1 MAELK
6 NIRGNY
12 LAQKLGN
19 FPLDCECLNY
29 AQKRDDISQ
38 ALGCIGGDRVLLSGF
53 NADGSGLVFVKTNEC
68 PWGEVMP
75 VKAGSG
81 STLHLVSEPVRVDFS
96 AEDVFPE
103 AYFDRYLEYGTVYG
117 EGAENFPVSSF
128 WKLRNNKVI
137 YESLLAE
144 MQAREAADSSLRQS
158 VNSLSS
164 SLSSEQT
171 ARDTAVQN
179 LKETLLQ
186 QLRSEVSS
194 ASSTAASSL
203 SAEVTALNK
212 RIADLES
219 ALSAQ
224 ISNAQNTA
232 DTAAEGLASTQYVNS
247 QISTL
252 TDKINTEITQRKTDD
267 STETADRKKADST
280 ETAERKAADKA
291 ITEKVDNIEKSIVP
305 KGVILMW
312 SGRSDTIPTGWA
324 LCDGQYGT
332 PNLVGRFVLGAAQEV
347 KSGEQYQVV
356 TDLLDNT
363 WTGIAEHSRDRGGQK
378 EVNISL
384 SGSNIPKHR
393 HEIYQVDFGIAVPLN
408 KNGCPDGSADSGDG
422 TNVDNGRGAYWRGIS
437 VETIKIGNK
446 YNRKYTEDTGE
457 GNPFKVDTMPPYY
470 ALCYIM
476 KL

>member
-96 AEDVFPE
+96 AEDVFPQ

-117 EGAENFPVSSF
+117 AGAENFPVASF

-137 YESLLAE
+137 YEALQAE
-144 MQAREAADSSLRQS
+144 IQVRENADNSLRDT
-158 VNSLSS
+158 VNSLSN
-164 SLSSEQT
+164 SLSSEQS
-171 ARDTAVQN
+171 ARDAAVQS

-186 QLRSEVSS
+186 QIRSEVSS

-203 SAEVTALNK
+203 STEVTALKK

-219 ALSAQ
+219 SLSSQ

-232 DTAAEGLASTQYVNS
+232 DTAANGLASTQYVDS
-247 QISTL
+247 KISTL
-252 TDKINTEITQRKTDD
+252 TNKINDEITQRT
-267 STETADRKKADST
+267 
-280 ETAERKAADKA
+280 AADNA
-291 ITEKVDNIEKSIVP
+291 ITARVDKIEKSIVP

-312 SGRSDTIPTGWA
+312 SGSPATIPNGWA
-324 LCDGQYGT
+324 LCDGQNGT
-332 PNLVGRFVLGAAQEV
+332 PNLLGRFIVGATGGILDENGV
-347 KSGEQYQVV
+347 MHPWPLSKSGIDVLAGE
-356 TDLLDNT
+356 T
-363 WTGIAEHSRDRGGQK
+363 GGQK
-378 EVNISL
+378 VDSVTLKVENLPPHTHSAKSYITGFKIQEK
-384 SGSNIPKHR
+384 GSDDQIW
-393 HEIYQVDFGIAVPLN
+393 VL
-408 KNGCPDGSADSGDG
+408 
-422 TNVDNGRGAYWRGIS
+422 DNGTDVNLGDEKFP
-437 VETIKIGNK
+437 VETKIEN
-446 YNRKYTEDTGE
+446 TGE
-457 GNPFKVDTMPPYY
+457 GRHFNVTTIPPYY
-470 ALCYIM
+470 ALCYII

>member
-144 MQAREAADSSLRQS
+144 MQAREAADSSLRDS

-186 QLRSEVSS
+186 ELRSEVSS

-212 RIADLES
+212 RIADLEA
-219 ALSAQ
+219 ALSSQ

-247 QISTL
+247 EISRL
-252 TDKINTEITQRKTDD
+252 SDKINTEITQR
-267 STETADRKKADST
+267 TAADST
-280 ETAERKAADKA
+280 EKAERTAADKT

-312 SGRSDTIPTGWA
+312 SGRSDTIPAGWA

-347 KSGEQYQVV
+347 KPGENYQVV

-363 WTGIAEHSRDRGGQK
+363 WSGIAEPSKTRGGQK
-378 EVNISL
+378 EVDISL
-384 SGSNIPKHR
+384 SESNMPKHH
-393 HEIYQVDFGIAVPLN
+393 HEIHQVDFNIPAPLN
-408 KNGCPDGSADSGDG
+408 KNGFPKGSEDSGDG
-422 TNVDNGRGAYWRGIS
+422 SNTDSGRGAYWRGVS
-437 VETIKIGNK
+437 SETIKIGNK

-457 GNPFKVDTMPPYY
+457 SKPFKVATMPPYY

>member
-96 AEDVFPE
+96 AEDVFPQ

-117 EGAENFPVSSF
+117 AGAENFPVSSF

-137 YESLLAE
+137 YEALQAE
-144 MQAREAADSSLRQS
+144 MQTREAADSSLRQS
-158 VNSLSS
+158 VNFLSS
-164 SLSSEQT
+164 SLSSEQS
-171 ARDTAVQN
+171 ARDTAVRE
-179 LKETLLQ
+179 LKEQLLREI
-186 QLRSEVSS
+186 RSEVSS
-194 ASSTAASSL
+194 ASDSAASSL
-203 SAEVTALNK
+203 SAEVEALNK
-212 RIADLES
+212 RIADLEAS
-219 ALSAQ
+219 LSSQ

-247 QISTL
+247 EISRL
-252 TDKINTEITQRKTDD
+252 SDKIDNGLDDAKT
-267 STETADRKKADST
+267 TAQNDLMKRLP
-280 ETAERKAADKA
+280 R
-291 ITEKVDNIEKSIVP
+291 
-305 KGVILMW
+305 GVITAW
-312 SGRSDTIPTGWA
+312 YGSENTIPSGWA
-324 LCDGQYGT
+324 LCDGQNGT
-332 PNLVGRFVLGAAQEV
+332 PNLIDRFVLGGPVPSRLPVSGYDNFTIEEKNLPTHSHALWHDETKDGGTITYTPIVTYGGLRRV
-347 KSGEQYQVV
+347 K
-356 TDLLDNT
+356 
-363 WTGIAEHSRDRGGQK
+363 I
-378 EVNISL
+378 
-384 SGSNIPKHR
+384 
-393 HEIYQVDFGIAVPLN
+393 
-408 KNGCPDGSADSGDG
+408 DGKGDG
-422 TNVDNGRGAYWRGIS
+422 NTFSYGTCEQKFYTGNTGNGENVSYMP
-437 VETIKIGNK
+437 K
-446 YNRKYTEDTGE
+446 YYQ
-457 GNPFKVDTMPPYY
+457 
-470 ALCYIM
+470 LCYIM

>member
-1 MAELK
+1 MADLK

-96 AEDVFPE
+96 AEDVFPQ

-117 EGAENFPVSSF
+117 AGAENFPVSSF
-128 WKLRNNKVI
+128 WKLRSNKVI
-137 YESLLAE
+137 YEALQAE
-144 MQAREAADSSLRQS
+144 MQTREAADSSLRQS

-164 SLSSEQT
+164 SLSSEQS
-171 ARDTAVQN
+171 ARDTAVRE
-179 LKETLLQ
+179 LKEQLLREI
-186 QLRSEVSS
+186 RSEVSS

-203 SAEVTALNK
+203 SEKVTALNK

-219 ALSAQ
+219 ALSKQ
-224 ISNAQNTA
+224 IANAQSTA
-232 DTAAEGLASTQYVNS
+232 DTAADGLATTQFVNS

-252 TDKINTEITQRKTDD
+252 TNKINDEITQRTAADKT
-267 STETADRKKADST
+267 EKADRTAADKT

-291 ITEKVDNIEKSIVP
+291 ITARVDSIEKYIVP

-312 SGRSDTIPTGWA
+312 SGRSDTIPEGWA
-324 LCDGQYGT
+324 LCDGQDGR
-332 PNLVGRFVLGAAQEV
+332 PNLLGRFIVGATGGILNPNGV
-347 KSGEQYQVV
+347 MNPWPLSKSGIDVLAGE
-356 TDLLDNT
+356 T
-363 WTGIAEHSRDRGGQK
+363 GGQK
-378 EVNISL
+378 SVGVTLKVENLPPHTHSAKSYITGFKTQEK
-384 SGSNIPKHR
+384 GSDDQIW
-393 HEIYQVDFGIAVPLN
+393 VL
-408 KNGCPDGSADSGDG
+408 
-422 TNVDNGRGAYWRGIS
+422 DNGTDENLGEEKFP
-437 VETIKIGNK
+437 VVTKIEN
-446 YNRKYTEDTGE
+446 TGE
-457 GNPFKVDTMPPYY
+457 GRHFNVTTIPPYY
-470 ALCYIM
+470 ALCYII

>member
-96 AEDVFPE
+96 AEDVFPQ

-117 EGAENFPVSSF
+117 AGAENFPVASF

-137 YESLLAE
+137 YEALQAE
-144 MQAREAADSSLRQS
+144 MQTREAADSSLRQS
-158 VNSLSS
+158 VNSVSS
-164 SLSSEQT
+164 SLQSEQS
-171 ARDTAVQN
+171 ARDTAVRE
-179 LKETLLQ
+179 LKEQLLREI
-186 QLRSEVSS
+186 RSEVSS

-224 ISNAQNTA
+224 IANAQNSA
-232 DTAAEGLASTQYVNS
+232 DTAADGLASTQYVNS

-252 TDKINTEITQRKTDD
+252 TDKINTEITERKAADN
-267 STETADRKKADST
+267 SETADRK
-280 ETAERKAADKA
+280 AADNT
-291 ITEKVDNIEKSIVP
+291 ITAKVNYIEKSIVP

-312 SGRSDTIPTGWA
+312 SGTPADIPSGWA
-324 LCDGQYGT
+324 LCDGQDGR
-332 PNLVGRFVLGAAQEV
+332 PDLRGRFIRAWANDINTKGGREEATAEFRLTAENIPYHRHKFIGDSNIKDNQDADADIRFIRAQN
-347 KSGEQYQVV
+347 
-356 TDLLDNT
+356 NT
-363 WTGIAEHSRDRGGQK
+363 
-378 EVNISL
+378 
-384 SGSNIPKHR
+384 SGS
-393 HEIYQVDFGIAVPLN
+393 
-408 KNGCPDGSADSGDG
+408 
-422 TNVDNGRGAYWRGIS
+422 GRGAGALYLTGSAVYTRDGSLTYSSTNNDNRFI
-437 VETIKIGNK
+437 ETDKFEII
-446 YNRKYTEDTGE
+446 
-457 GNPFKVDTMPPYY
+457 PPYY